1 MFRHIMTHLDAHNVL
16 VDQQHGSRS
25 NRSCETQLIN
35 TIEHLARSINYR
47 NQTDLLILDFSK
59 AFDTVSHKRLLLKLE
74 YYGIRGHHLNWMQ
87 SWLLN
92 RTQQVVLEG
101 EHSEKSNA
109 KSVVPQGTVLGPLC
123 FLLYINDMGNNISSN
138 LKLFADETLLYGLVH
153 NASDALHLQRDVDS
167 LVTWAQEWQMN
178 FHSSK
183 CYVVPIYR
191 IKKLLY
197 TITPCQVKH

>member
-1 MFRHIMTHLDAHNVL
+1 
-16 VDQQHGSRS
+16 
-25 NRSCETQLIN
+25 
-35 TIEHLARSINYR
+35 
-47 NQTDLLILDFSK
+47 
-59 AFDTVSHKRLLLKLE
+59 
-74 YYGIRGHHLNWMQ
+74 MQ

-153 NASDALHLQRDVDS
+153 NASDALHLQ
-167 LVTWAQEWQMN
+167 
-178 FHSSK
+178 
-183 CYVVPIYR
+183 
-191 IKKLLY
+191 
-197 TITPCQVKH
+197 

>member
-1 MFRHIMTHLDAHNVL
+1 MFRHMKHLDAHNVL
-16 VDQQHGSRS
+16 VDHQHGSRS

-35 TIEHLARSINYR
+35 TIEHLARSIIYR

-109 KSVVPQGTVLGPLC
+109 KSGVPQGTVLGPLC

-153 NASDALHLQRDVDS
+153 KASDALHLQRDVDS
-167 LVTWAQEWQMN
+167 LVT
-178 FHSSK
+178 
-183 CYVVPIYR
+183 
-191 IKKLLY
+191 
-197 TITPCQVKH
+197 

>member
-1 MFRHIMTHLDAHNVL
+1 MNWL
-16 VDQQHGSRS
+16 QHGFRS
-25 NRSCETQLIN
+25 DSSCETQLIN

-92 RTQQVVLEG
+92 RTQQMVLKG
-101 EHSEKSNA
+101 GDSEKSNV
-109 KSVVPQGTVLGPLC
+109 KSGVPQGTVLGPLC

-138 LKLFADETLLYGLVH
+138 LKLFADDTLLYGLVH
-153 NASDALHLQRDVDS
+153 NASDALHLSTRPRQPCY
-167 LVTWAQEWQMN
+167 LGTGMTNEPPP
-178 FHSSK
+178 SK
-183 CYVVPIYR
+183 CYFLRIYR
-191 IKKLLY
+191 IKF
-197 TITPCQVKH
+197 